1 MESSPW
7 WRTRWRHVP
16 LEASQRNRDH
26 PPAALGTARC
36 DTDKVVVLML
46 RSHTS
51 SCRPYQWRRLVW
63 LDERKAHTQEL
74 PRKVESRAHVDVYFP
89 KLNYATIFLEAL
101 KSMITSPLPLSL
113 LNRDRFL
120 NLFYDPIDFNIN
132 VRSNL
137 HLHILRVKDGSFV
150 LEQLFKEM
158 TNSMF
163 GYVYSRK
170 KYKELR
176 SDETRLGEFLMKAC
190 SQFKTPDP
198 NSGEGGELLLYSF
211 LEGHLGAPKILSKME
226 IKTSSEHYSY
236 GSDGIHVLEI
246 APNEYQLI
254 FGESKMY
261 ADVKRAIKAS
271 FASLGKVKQEGFDYD
286 TWLTE
291 SELLK
296 EALESD
302 QIKCLE
308 SILLPSSSVT
318 SGTKVSNAFGV
329 FVGFEIDVTDF
340 PFEDHDD
347 AQIEMHIRNL
357 ANNTISNEIET
368 IKAEVTKLGLGAH
381 HFHIYTLPFLKENV
395 NGTIRGIEEVRYDIA
410 SRLSNKS

>member
-1 MESSPW
+1 M
-7 WRTRWRHVP
+7 T
-16 LEASQRNRDH
+16 
-26 PPAALGTARC
+26 
-36 DTDKVVVLML
+36 
-46 RSHTS
+46 
-51 SCRPYQWRRLVW
+51 
-63 LDERKAHTQEL
+63 
-74 PRKVESRAHVDVYFP
+74 
-89 KLNYATIFLEAL
+89 
-101 KSMITSPLPLSL
+101 TSPLPLSL

-132 VRSNL
+132 MRSNL
-137 HLHILRVKDGSFV
+137 HLHVLRVKDGSFV

-261 ADVKRAIKAS
+261 ADAKRAIKAS
-271 FASLGKVKQEGFDYD
+271 FASMGKVKQESFDYD

-296 EALESD
+296 EALDSD
-302 QIKCLE
+302 QIKILE
-308 SILLPSSSVT
+308 SILLPQESLA
-318 SGTKVSNAFGV
+318 SGTKISNAFGV
-329 FVGFEIDVTDF
+329 LVGFEIDVTDY

-347 AQIEMHIRNL
+347 TQIENYIRDL
-357 ANNTISNEIET
+357 AKDEISKEIDTIKNEIT
-368 IKAEVTKLGLGAH
+368 RRGLGAH
-381 HFHIYTLPFLKENV
+381 HFHMYTLPFLKENV
-395 NGTIRGIEEVRYDIA
+395 NGVVQGIEEVRYNLA
-410 SRLSNKS
+410 SRLSNKL